1 MSGWRIVWYSVL
13 IWLLSF
19 LISGFVVLPWYYLV
33 LPIAVFWTT
42 VFYFKNTQ
50 RTLQNGLLVS
60 LFWFFVILG
69 LNFLEIIG
77 PYYSDLEYYF
87 SDFRNWLLYPLI
99 LLIPFILGIIWENS
113 NLKNRGPGHWHPHKL

>member
-1 MSGWRIVWYSVL
+1 MSGWRTAWYCVL
-13 IWLLSF
+13 IWLISF

-42 VFYFKNTQ
+42 VFYFRNTQ

-60 LFWFFVILG
+60 LFWFFVIAG

-87 SDFRNWLLYPLI
+87 SDFRNWILYPLI

-113 NLKNRGPGHWHPHKL
+113 RLKSH

>member
-1 MSGWRIVWYSVL
+1 MSNWRTVWYCVL
-13 IWLLSF
+13 IWLISF

-60 LFWFFVILG
+60 LFWFFVLLG
-69 LNFLEIIG
+69 LNLLEIIG

-99 LLIPFILGIIWENS
+99 LLIPVIYSIVWENS
-113 NLKNRGPGHWHPHKL
+113 NLKKTKYKSWGL

>member
-1 MSGWRIVWYSVL
+1 MSGWRTVWYCVL

-19 LISGFVVLPWYYLV
+19 LMSGFVVLPWYYLV

-42 VFYFKNTQ
+42 VFYFKKTQ

-113 NLKNRGPGHWHPHKL
+113 NLKNRGPGHWYHHKL